1 MIGGVNMGTWNA
13 LAEGQPPRVYPAG
26 QMIYLQ
32 GTHPE
37 YFYYLISGTVRSF
50 ISTGSGEERVLTIHR
65 AGDLMGEAS
74 FFDQCPRV
82 SSAVAQTDCLVIAVD
97 RTRLNDIFSR
107 HPELAFPML
116 QHLARTVRLLSAHV
130 DSATLPAPQRI
141 ARHLLSASIDDNS
154 SVVCTHEGIGQAV
167 GLSRVTVSRTL
178 SSFVDRGWILPKY
191 GAIEILDRD
200 ALDRVAY

>member
-1 MIGGVNMGTWNA
+1 MSTWTA
-13 LAEGQPPRVYPAG
+13 LAEGQLPRVYSAG

-50 ISTGSGEERVLTIHR
+50 ISTGRGEERVLTIHR

-82 SSAVAQTDCLVIAVD
+82 SSAIAQTDCQVIAVD

-107 HPELAFPML
+107 HPELAIPML

-141 ARHLLSASIDDNS
+141 ARYLLSASSGEDVTSI
-154 SVVCTHEGIGQAV
+154 VCTHESIGQAV
-167 GLSRVTVSRTL
+167 GLSRVSVSRTL
-178 SSFVDRGWILPKY
+178 SSFASQGLILLKY
-191 GAIEILDRD
+191 RAIEILDSK
-200 ALDRVAY
+200 ALERIAY